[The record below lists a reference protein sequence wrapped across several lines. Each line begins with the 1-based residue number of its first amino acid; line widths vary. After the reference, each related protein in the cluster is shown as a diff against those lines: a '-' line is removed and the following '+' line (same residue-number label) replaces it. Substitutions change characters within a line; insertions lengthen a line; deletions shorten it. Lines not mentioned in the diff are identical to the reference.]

1 MKEYFLRAIDL
12 RLSAVRQDLTTAYAT
27 ASASKTGKSRENL
40 TVGLCYVSPNFYIEQ
55 NKKTSLGLFNSNSRG

>member
-40 TVGLCYVSPNFYIEQ
+40 TVGLVMLVQISTL
-55 NKKTSLGLFNSNSRG
+55 NKTKRPH